1 MIKIEIIMKKFISYI
16 MMVICSAVLSVS
28 CNQEVIQDN
37 SYGYLGVSIDSD
49 LSEEVLTKAGTD
61 ELVFSLDVLNASGEK
76 VEGRDD
82 HRTITE
88 EDPIKLQIG
97 SYSVAAKSGQ
107 NLNAAFDNP
116 YYEGKSGS
124 FKINPNRT
132 TSVSLTCTLA
142 NTIVSVEFPGD
153 FSRFTDYE
161 VAVTNGVG
169 DKLVF
174 SNKPAAGNR
183 LEAALGAKA
192 YFAVTGTI
200 TWELY
205 LRNTDGGEYRATDT
219 YTGVKAKQHYHLKFA
234 MGEDETADG
243 GFIIK
248 VGLENS
254 WDDSEHDIL
263 LDFSKKNMPSV
274 SSNAEFSATSG
285 ESVPIPIG
293 NTAEKELSFNA
304 AEGIRSLR
312 ISHDNELLAEKGI
325 PEVLELTEASASQMS
340 ALDAAG
346 LVIKDVPVR
355 SIDSGS
361 KKVSVNLTGLISSL
375 PVGSY
380 GMDFVLV
387 DTKGRYDVFELRV
400 EVISDVDAEAVA
412 VRTGWASF
420 AQLEGRFFDLSKK
433 NVLTFQ
439 YRKASDTEWIELD
452 PSDMNVNTVSMSY
465 STMLFSLEPSVEY
478 VFRAVSDE
486 DKETKEIRFTTADAK
501 TIHNLSFDHW
511 YQDDKAWM
519 PNESSSNYVWDTAN
533 PGTAS
538 LGYVPTSPETADVV
552 KGKAARLE
560 TQEVSVV
567 GIKKLAAG
575 NIYTGKFGKVAGVGA
590 ELYWGIPFDSRPL
603 ALRGYMKYKST
614 TINKAQAPYSDKKNT
629 PDVCQIQMFLTDWT
643 ETFKISTSDKKFVDF
658 NDGAI
663 IARGEMHTSD
673 SHNGY
678 VRFTIPLVYRDHR
691 TPRYAVISAAASMY
705 GDYFTGGVGS
715 TLLLDEFELV
725 YDPAELTEEEFNTVF
740 SQVSP
745 F

>member
-1 MIKIEIIMKKFISYI
+1 MKRRLSYLV
-16 MMVICSAVLSVS
+16 MVVCSAALSVS

-61 ELVFSLDVLNASGEK
+61 ELVFSLDVLNASGDK

-97 SYSVAAKSGQ
+97 NYTVTAKSGQ

-132 TSVSLTCTLA
+132 TSVNLTCTLA

-192 YFAVTGTI
+192 YFAVTGTL

-205 LRNTDGGEYRATDT
+205 LRNTDGGEYRATKT
-219 YTGVKAKQHYHLKFA
+219 YTDVKAKQHYHLKFA
-234 MGEDETADG
+234 MGQDETADG
-243 GFIIK
+243 GFVIK
-248 VGLENS
+248 VGLEHS

-274 SSNAEFSATSG
+274 ASNTEFSAVSG
-285 ESVPIPIG
+285 ESVPIPVG
-293 NTAEKELSFNA
+293 NSTEKVLSFTA
-304 AEGIRSLR
+304 SEGTRSLR
-312 ISHDNELLAEKGI
+312 ISHDNEILEELGI
-325 PEVLELTEASASQMS
+325 PEVVELVGASSSQMS
-340 ALDAAG
+340 ALSAAG
-346 LVIKDVPVR
+346 LVVTDVPVR
-355 SIDSGS
+355 SIDANS
-361 KKVSVNLTGLISSL
+361 KNIVVNLTGLIASL

-380 GMDFVLV
+380 GMDFIFV
-387 DTKGRYDVFELRV
+387 DVKGRYEVFELRV

-412 VRTGWASF
+412 ARTGWAAF

-433 NVLTFQ
+433 DELTFQ
-439 YRKASDTEWIELD
+439 YKKVSDTEWIEID
-452 PSDMNVNTVSMSY
+452 RSRITVNSMSMSY
-465 STMLFSLEPSVEY
+465 STLLFGLYPATEY
-478 VFRAVSDE
+478 VFRAVSYE
-486 DKETKEIRFTTADAK
+486 DKETKEIKFSTAAAGV
-501 TIHNLSFDHW
+501 IHNLNFDSW
-511 YQDDKAWM
+511 TDSDKF
-519 PNESSSNYVWDTAN
+519 PNASGYNVWDSAN
-533 PGTAS
+533 SSGVTIT
-538 LGYVPTSPETADVV
+538 TSPSTDAVR
-552 KGKAARLE
+552 GYSARLE
-560 TQEVSVV
+560 S
-567 GIKKLAAG
+567 IKKFGVMAAG
-575 NIYTGKFGKVAGVGA
+575 NIFTGSFGNFVLTGGAGA
-590 ELYWGIPFDSRPL
+590 SLNWGTPFTSRPL
-603 ALRGYMKYKST
+603 ALRGYYKYAPVAISDARSPYENMKGQMDQSQILIFLSDRPST
-614 TINKAQAPYSDKKNT
+614 YTINTATAT
-629 PDVCQIQMFLTDWT
+629 
-643 ETFKISTSDKKFVDF
+643 FVDIE
-658 NDGAI
+658 NDPEI
-663 IARGEMHTSD
+663 IAAGQLNTSSVD
-673 SHNGY
+673 QGF
-678 VRFTIPLVYRDHR
+678 VKFTIPLVYRDNTRIPKHI
-691 TPRYAVISAAASMY
+691 VIAGASSRY
-705 GDYFTGGVGS
+705 GDYYTGGVGS
-715 TLLLDEFELV
+715 VLYLDEFEFI

-740 SQVSP
+740 SRVSP